1 MSRFGFAAMVGVFL
15 GCALFA
21 CGDKNAQPFYPTGG
35 AGGSGLGGT
44 GGNTTAV
51 VSYAL
56 TIEPMMKAS
65 CTISG
70 CHAGSSPANGYA
82 FDTYDN
88 LKANLTAANSAIQGD
103 RMPIGGGAV
112 LTAADKTDFQ
122 DWVTAG
128 APNN

>member
-1 MSRFGFAAMVGVFL
+1 MSRFGYATMVGVFL

-21 CGDKNAQPFYPTGG
+21 CGDKNAQPYYLPDSSAT
-35 AGGSGLGGT
+35 SS
-44 GGNTTAV
+44 

-56 TIEPMMKAS
+56 TIAPMMQAS
-65 CTISG
+65 CTLSG
-70 CHAGSSPANGYA
+70 CHAGSSPASGYA

-88 LKANLTAANSAIQGD
+88 LKANVAAANSAIQAG

-112 LTAADKTDFQ
+112 LTPADKTDFQ